1 MQKKAQDE
9 ERERKRERVR
19 LAREARLVV
28 EDLCVRDINFAT
40 FFIRFCYSCDIK
52 FVFNYYLR
60 EKAEREAAEREKQQ
74 VEESDDGVVVS
85 KVRYLESSPLPSA
98 S

>member
-1 MQKKAQDE
+1 MCE
-9 ERERKRERVR
+9 T
-19 LAREARLVV
+19 LTLPS
-28 EDLCVRDINFAT
+28 

-52 FVFNYYLR
+52 FFFNYYLR

-85 KVRYLESSPLPSA
+85 KVRYLESSSLPS
-98 S
+98 

>member
-1 MQKKAQDE
+1 MLE
-9 ERERKRERVR
+9 T
-19 LAREARLVV
+19 LTLPS
-28 EDLCVRDINFAT
+28 

-85 KVRYLESSPLPSA
+85 KVRYLESSSLPSQVLKPLFLVINKRGLV
-98 S
+98 

>member
-1 MQKKAQDE
+1 MCE
-9 ERERKRERVR
+9 T
-19 LAREARLVV
+19 LTLPS
-28 EDLCVRDINFAT
+28 

-52 FVFNYYLR
+52 VVFNYYLR

-85 KVRYLESSPLPSA
+85 KVRYLESSSLPS
-98 S
+98 

>member
-1 MQKKAQDE
+1 MCE
-9 ERERKRERVR
+9 T
-19 LAREARLVV
+19 LTLPS
-28 EDLCVRDINFAT
+28 

-85 KVRYLESSPLPSA
+85 KVRYLESSSLPSYLLKPLFLVINKRGLM
-98 S
+98 

>member
-1 MQKKAQDE
+1 MCE
-9 ERERKRERVR
+9 T
-19 LAREARLVV
+19 LTLPS
-28 EDLCVRDINFAT
+28 

-85 KVRYLESSPLPSA
+85 KVRYLESSSLPYQVLKPLFLVINKRSLM
-98 S
+98 

>member
-1 MQKKAQDE
+1 MLE
-9 ERERKRERVR
+9 T
-19 LAREARLVV
+19 LTLPS
-28 EDLCVRDINFAT
+28 
-40 FFIRFCYSCDIK
+40 FFIRFCYSCDIE

-85 KVRYLESSPLPSA
+85 KVRYLESSSLPS
-98 S
+98 

>member
-1 MQKKAQDE
+1 MCE
-9 ERERKRERVR
+9 T
-19 LAREARLVV
+19 LTLPS
-28 EDLCVRDINFAT
+28 
-40 FFIRFCYSCDIK
+40 FFIRFCYFCNIK

-85 KVRYLESSPLPSA
+85 KVRYLESSSLPS
-98 S
+98 

>member
-1 MQKKAQDE
+1 MCE
-9 ERERKRERVR
+9 T
-19 LAREARLVV
+19 LTLPY
-28 EDLCVRDINFAT
+28 

-85 KVRYLESSPLPSA
+85 KVIYLESSSLPS
-98 S
+98 

>member
-1 MQKKAQDE
+1 M
-9 ERERKRERVR
+9 
-19 LAREARLVV
+19 
-28 EDLCVRDINFAT
+28 
-40 FFIRFCYSCDIK
+40 RFCYSCDIK

-85 KVRYLESSPLPSA
+85 KVIYLESSSLPS
-98 S
+98 

>member
-1 MQKKAQDE
+1 MCE
-9 ERERKRERVR
+9 T
-19 LAREARLVV
+19 LTLPS
-28 EDLCVRDINFAT
+28 

-52 FVFNYYLR
+52 FVFNYYPR

-85 KVRYLESSPLPSA
+85 KVRYLESSPLPS
-98 S
+98 

>member
-1 MQKKAQDE
+1 MCE
-9 ERERKRERVR
+9 T
-19 LAREARLVV
+19 LTLPS
-28 EDLCVRDINFAT
+28 

-85 KVRYLESSPLPSA
+85 KVRYLESSSLPSQVRKPLFVVINKRGLM
-98 S
+98 